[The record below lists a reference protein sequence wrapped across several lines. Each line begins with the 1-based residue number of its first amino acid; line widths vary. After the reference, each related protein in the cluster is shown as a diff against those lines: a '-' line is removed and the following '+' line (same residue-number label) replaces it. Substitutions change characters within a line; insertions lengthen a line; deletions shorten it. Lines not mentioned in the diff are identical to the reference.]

1 MCKSFILGYAHC
13 RFILAKAFCIR
24 SWIHT
29 VHVYVYSWTMVFKS
43 LKFLTKYLI
52 LFNLEMMQKNMQAS
66 QKRFQGRLKINRQLK
81 RIPNSVTTANNNRN
95 LPQQR
100 RIPSSITTANTRNSD
115 SRSKTLGCNVK
126 HTIKSEC

>member
-1 MCKSFILGYAHC
+1 M
-13 RFILAKAFCIR
+13 
-24 SWIHT
+24 
-29 VHVYVYSWTMVFKS
+29 
-43 LKFLTKYLI
+43 YLI
-52 LFNLEMMQKNMQAS
+52 LFNLGMMQKNMQAS

-100 RIPSSITTANTRNSD
+100 IPSSITTANTRNSD

-126 HTIKSEC
+126 HTIKSDC

>member
-1 MCKSFILGYAHC
+1 M
-13 RFILAKAFCIR
+13 
-24 SWIHT
+24 
-29 VHVYVYSWTMVFKS
+29 
-43 LKFLTKYLI
+43 YLI
-52 LFNLEMMQKNMQAS
+52 LFNLGMMQKNMQAS
-66 QKRFQGRLKINRQLK
+66 QKRCQGRLKINRQIK

-115 SRSKTLGCNVK
+115 SRSKNLGCNVK

>member
-1 MCKSFILGYAHC
+1 M
-13 RFILAKAFCIR
+13 
-24 SWIHT
+24 
-29 VHVYVYSWTMVFKS
+29 
-43 LKFLTKYLI
+43 YLI

-95 LPQQR
+95 LP
-100 RIPSSITTANTRNSD
+100 RNSD